1 MISIQ
6 RNLRY
11 NCPVCC
17 GGDNVLFLFEDF
29 ALDCERRELRAGGAT
44 IPVEPQVF
52 DILVHLVENR
62 DRVVSKDD
70 LIASVWNGR
79 IVSDSTLDS
88 RINAVRK
95 AVGDSGGQQ
104 RLVRTMSRKGFRFVG
119 AVTSKGKTG
128 KHEGSSAA
136 PLQQEVHFCTASD
149 GVRIAYAVAGRG
161 PPLVKAANWLN
172 HLEYDWQSPIW
183 SELLHELAASHWLVR
198 YDERGNGLSDWDV
211 DDISFE
217 AFVRDLESVVDA
229 AGLER
234 FALLGISQGCAVS
247 IVYAIRHPER
257 ISHLVLHGGFARGR
271 ARRDL
276 EHARTLLSLVK
287 QGWGQE
293 NPAFR
298 QFFTSLFLPE
308 ATPEQMQWFN
318 DLQRITTSPENAV
331 RIMQATGELDISDLL
346 PQVRVPTLVLHC
358 RNDAAVVL
366 DEGRRLA
373 AGIPGAKFVA
383 LDSRNHLVLESEP
396 AWEKFIGEIK
406 TFLAS

>member
-128 KHEGSSAA
+128 KHEDSSVA

-308 ATPEQMQWFN
+308 GTPEQMQWFN

-383 LDSRNHLVLESEP
+383 LESRNHLVLESEP